1 MYVLHVNLYFNGSRK
16 ESGPKQFLSTLSLS
30 LIFHS
35 LIIYFFIFLFINL
48 KELILVFEP
57 VGGLYI
63 NVHLILNVHFSLEK
77 K

>member
-30 LIFHS
+30 HISQFN
-35 LIIYFFIFLFINL
+35 YRFFIFFLFIHL